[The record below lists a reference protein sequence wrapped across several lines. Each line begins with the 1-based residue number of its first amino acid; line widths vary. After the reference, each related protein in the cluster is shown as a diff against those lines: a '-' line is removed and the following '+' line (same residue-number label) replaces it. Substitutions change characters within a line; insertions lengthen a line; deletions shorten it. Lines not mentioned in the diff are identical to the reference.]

1 MIKMTLTLVVPF
13 DDEVETLEDVCAE
26 ITDGTGLVWFTGVG
40 HSAAFVGTREQIMM
54 FLGSYDPDAIAADRN

>member
-40 HSAAFVGTREQIMM
+40 HSAAFVGTRE
-54 FLGSYDPDAIAADRN
+54 